1 MLVADL
7 ISVES
12 MRRTVFPLLGNLSK
26 DSVPNI
32 RVNVSKAIM
41 AVAPYIKDN
50 KEFMVRI
57 SLRFLTSMFINRT
70 YPDRYLLAC
79 RGKLILT
86 QHFSHRRLLKCFE

>member
-1 MLVADL
+1 
-7 ISVES
+7 

-57 SLRFLTSMFINRT
+57 SLRFLTSIFVNRT

-86 QHFSHRRLLKCFE
+86 QHFSHRRLLNCFE

>member
-1 MLVADL
+1 
-7 ISVES
+7 

-32 RVNVSKAIM
+32 RVNVSKALM

-57 SLRFLTSMFINRT
+57 SLFI
-70 YPDRYLLAC
+70 
-79 RGKLILT
+79 
-86 QHFSHRRLLKCFE
+86 FSHLCLLIGLIQTDTCWLVEGN

>member
-12 MRRTVFPLLGNLSK
+12 MRRVVFPLLDNLSK

-41 AVAPYIKDN
+41 ALAPYIKDN
-50 KEFMVRI
+50 KEFIVRI
-57 SLRFLTSMFINRT
+57 TLFSLLTFL
-70 YPDRYLLAC
+70 LCL
-79 RGKLILT
+79 GLIKTDHCCLV
-86 QHFSHRRLLKCFE
+86 EGG